1 MADLLSIDTINFL
14 AAAIL
19 LMSLLVMASTRM
31 GQLVRSFAIQSVMLA
46 AVAAV
51 LAYYTGSKQIYLV
64 AGLTLIVKGLIIPR
78 FLMYSIDRL
87 KVRREV
93 EPLVGIP
100 ASLLISGALI
110 IVSYYVTEPLIS
122 STETVTRNCLAISLS
137 VVLIGMFMMISR
149 RKAMTQMIGLLLM
162 ENGLFLGIIST
173 TYEMPLIVEIGIF
186 FDVFM
191 AVLIMGIFA
200 FRVNR
205 TFETLDTT
213 FMRRL
218 RG

>member
-1 MADLLSIDTINFL
+1 MADLLSIDVINFL

-19 LMSLLVMASTRM
+19 LVSLLVMASTRM
-31 GQLVRSFAIQSVMLA
+31 GQLVRSFAVQSVMLA
-46 AVAAV
+46 LVAAV
-51 LAYYTGSKQIYLV
+51 LAHYTGSEHIYLV
-64 AGLTLIVKGLIIPR
+64 AGLTLVVKGIVIPR
-78 FLMYSIDRL
+78 FLMYSVDRL
-87 KVRREV
+87 KVKREI

-100 ASLLISGALI
+100 GSLLISGALI

-122 STETVTRNCLAISLS
+122 SAETVTRNCLAISMS

-149 RKAMTQMIGLLLM
+149 RKALTQMVGLLMM

-173 TYEMPLIVEIGIF
+173 TYGMPLIVEIGIF

-205 TFETLDTT
+205 SFETLDTT

>member
-1 MADLLSIDTINFL
+1 MADLLSMDVINLL

-19 LMSLLVMASTRM
+19 LVSLLVMASTRM

-46 AVAAV
+46 MVAAV
-51 LAYYTGSKQIYLV
+51 LAYYTGSEHIYLV
-64 AGLTLIVKGLIIPR
+64 AALTLVVKGIVIPR
-78 FLMYSIDRL
+78 FLMYSVDRL
-87 KVRREV
+87 KVKREV

-100 ASLLISGALI
+100 GSLLISGALI

-122 STETVTRNCLAISLS
+122 SAEVVTRNCLAISMS

-149 RKAMTQMIGLLLM
+149 RKALTQIVGLLMM

-173 TYEMPLIVEIGIF
+173 TYGMPLVVEIGIF

>member
-1 MADLLSIDTINFL
+1 MDIINFL

-19 LMSLLVMASTRM
+19 LVSLLVMASTRM
-31 GQLVRSFAIQSVMLA
+31 GQLVRSFAFQSLMLA
-46 AVAAV
+46 AIAAV
-51 LAYYTGSKQIYLV
+51 LAHYTGSEHIYVV
-64 AGLTLIVKGLIIPR
+64 AGLTLVVKGLVIPR
-78 FLMYSIDRL
+78 FLIYSMDRL
-87 KVRREV
+87 KVRREI

-100 ASLLISGALI
+100 ASLLISGGLV
-110 IVSYYVTEPLIS
+110 IVAYYITEPLIS
-122 STETVTRNCLAISLS
+122 SAETVTRNCLAVSLA
-137 VVLIGMFMMISR
+137 VVLIGLFMMISR
-149 RKAMTQMIGLLLM
+149 RKAMTQMVGLLMM

-173 TYEMPLIVEIGIF
+173 TYGMPLIVEIGIF
-186 FDVFM
+186 FDVLM

-200 FRVNR
+200 YRINQ

>member
-19 LMSLLVMASTRM
+19 LVSLLVMASTRM
-31 GQLVRSFAIQSVMLA
+31 GQLVRSFAFQSIMLA
-46 AVAAV
+46 AISAV
-51 LAYYTGSKQIYLV
+51 LAHYTGSEHIYIV
-64 AGLTLIVKGLIIPR
+64 AVLTLVVKGIIIPR

-87 KVRREV
+87 KVRREI

-100 ASLLISGALI
+100 ASLLISGGLV
-110 IVSYYVTEPLIS
+110 IVAYYVTEPLIS
-122 STETVTRNCLAISLS
+122 SAEAVTRNCLAISLA
-137 VVLIGMFMMISR
+137 VVFIGMFMMISR
-149 RKAMTQMIGLLLM
+149 RKAMTQMVGLLMM

-173 TYEMPLIVEIGIF
+173 TYGMPLIVEIGIF

-200 FRVNR
+200 YRINQ

-213 FMRRL
+213 FLRRL

>member
-1 MADLLSIDTINFL
+1 MLSIDTINFL

-19 LMSLLVMASTRM
+19 LVSLLVMASTRM
-31 GQLVRSFAIQSVMLA
+31 GQLVRSFAFQSLMLA
-46 AVAAV
+46 AIAAV
-51 LAYYTGSKQIYLV
+51 LAHYTGSEHIYVV
-64 AGLTLIVKGLIIPR
+64 AGLTLVVKGVVIPR
-78 FLMYSIDRL
+78 FLIYSMDRL
-87 KVRREV
+87 KVRREI

-100 ASLLISGALI
+100 ASLLISGGLV
-110 IVSYYVTEPLIS
+110 IVAYYITEPLIS
-122 STETVTRNCLAISLS
+122 SAETVTRNCLAVSLA
-137 VVLIGMFMMISR
+137 VVLIGLFMMISR
-149 RKAMTQMIGLLLM
+149 RKAMTQMVGLLMM

-173 TYEMPLIVEIGIF
+173 TYGMPLIVEIGIF
-186 FDVFM
+186 FDVLM

-200 FRVNR
+200 YRINQ

>member
-51 LAYYTGSKQIYLV
+51 LAYYTGSNQIYLV
-64 AGLTLIVKGLIIPR
+64 AGLTLLVKGIIIPR

-122 STETVTRNCLAISLS
+122 SAETVTRNCLAISLS

>member
-1 MADLLSIDTINFL
+1 MADLLSIDIINFL

-19 LMSLLVMASTRM
+19 LVSLLVMASTRI
-31 GQLVRSFAIQSVMLA
+31 GQLVRSFALQSVMLA
-46 AVAAV
+46 LMAAV
-51 LAYYTGSKQIYLV
+51 LAHYTGSEHIYLV
-64 AGLTLIVKGLIIPR
+64 AGLTLVVKGIVIPR
-78 FLMYSIDRL
+78 FLMYSVDRL
-87 KVRREV
+87 KVKREI

-100 ASLLISGALI
+100 GSLLISGALI
-110 IVSYYVTEPLIS
+110 IVAYYVTEPLIS
-122 STETVTRNCLAISLS
+122 SAETVTRNCLAISMS

-149 RKAMTQMIGLLLM
+149 RKALTQMVGLLMM

-173 TYEMPLIVEIGIF
+173 TYGMPLIVEIGIF

-205 TFETLDTT
+205 SFETLDTT

>member
-1 MADLLSIDTINFL
+1 MTDLLSIDTINFL

-19 LMSLLVMASTRM
+19 LVSLLVMASTRM
-31 GQLVRSFAIQSVMLA
+31 GQLVRSFALQSIMLA

-51 LAYYTGSKQIYLV
+51 LAHQTGSDHIYLV
-64 AGLTLIVKGLIIPR
+64 AALTLVIKGVAIPR
-78 FLMYSIDRL
+78 FLTYSVDRL
-87 KVRREV
+87 KVRREI

-100 ASLLISGALI
+100 ASLLISGGLV
-110 IVSYYVTEPLIS
+110 IVAYYVTEPLIS
-122 STETVTRNCLAISLS
+122 SAEAVTRNCLAISLS
-137 VVLIGMFMMISR
+137 VVFIGMFMMISR
-149 RKAMTQMIGLLLM
+149 RKAITQMVGLLMM

-173 TYEMPLIVEIGIF
+173 TYGMPLIVEIGIF

-200 FRVNR
+200 YRINR
-205 TFETLDTT
+205 SFETLDTT

>member
-1 MADLLSIDTINFL
+1 MADLLSIDIINFL

-19 LMSLLVMASTRM
+19 LVSLLVMASTRM

-46 AVAAV
+46 LVAAV
-51 LAYYTGSKQIYLV
+51 LAHYTGSEHIYLV
-64 AGLTLIVKGLIIPR
+64 AGLTLVVKGIVIPR
-78 FLMYSIDRL
+78 FLMYSVDRL
-87 KVRREV
+87 KVKREI
-93 EPLVGIP
+93 EPLVNIP
-100 ASLLISGALI
+100 GSLLISGALI

-122 STETVTRNCLAISLS
+122 SAETVTRNCLAISMS

-149 RKAMTQMIGLLLM
+149 RKALTQMVGLLMM

-173 TYEMPLIVEIGIF
+173 TYGMPLIVEIGIF

-205 TFETLDTT
+205 SFETLDTT

>member
-1 MADLLSIDTINFL
+1 MADLLSIDVINFL

-19 LMSLLVMASTRM
+19 LVSLLVMASTRM
-31 GQLVRSFAIQSVMLA
+31 GQLVRSFAVQSVMLA
-46 AVAAV
+46 LVAAV
-51 LAYYTGSKQIYLV
+51 LAHYTGSEHIYLV
-64 AGLTLIVKGLIIPR
+64 AGLTLVVKGIVIPR
-78 FLMYSIDRL
+78 FLMYSVDRL
-87 KVRREV
+87 KVKREI
-93 EPLVGIP
+93 EPLVNIP
-100 ASLLISGALI
+100 GSLLISGALI

-122 STETVTRNCLAISLS
+122 SAETVTRNCLAISMS

-149 RKAMTQMIGLLLM
+149 RKALTQMVGLLMM

-173 TYEMPLIVEIGIF
+173 TYGMPLIVEIGIF

-205 TFETLDTT
+205 SFETLDTT

>member
-1 MADLLSIDTINFL
+1 MANLLSMDIINFL

-19 LMSLLVMASTRM
+19 LVSLLVMASTRM
-31 GQLVRSFAIQSVMLA
+31 GQLVRSFAIQSIMLA
-46 AVAAV
+46 MLAAV
-51 LAYYTGSKQIYLV
+51 LAYYTGSEHIYLV
-64 AGLTLIVKGLIIPR
+64 AGLTLVVKGMIIPR
-78 FLMYSIDRL
+78 FLMYSVDRL
-87 KVRREV
+87 KVKREV

-100 ASLLISGALI
+100 GSLLISGALI

-122 STETVTRNCLAISLS
+122 SAETVTRNCLAISLS

-149 RKAMTQMIGLLLM
+149 RKAMTQMVGLLMM

-173 TYEMPLIVEIGIF
+173 TYGMPLLVEIGIF